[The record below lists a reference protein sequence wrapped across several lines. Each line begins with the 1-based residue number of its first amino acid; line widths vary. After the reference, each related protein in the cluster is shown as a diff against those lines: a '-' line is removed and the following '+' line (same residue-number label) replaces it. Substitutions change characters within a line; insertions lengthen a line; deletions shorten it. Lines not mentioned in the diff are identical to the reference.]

1 MSKISTR
8 VKGTTYYK
16 IDFSQLKPGDQ
27 LRLVRDPQNNY
38 DTNAIKVLHNEMM
51 LGHVDKQIAAA
62 LAGVIDCGAKV
73 RAVLSKVMGG
83 PPHNYGLLINIS
95 IIENREQSY
104 YNWENGGV
112 YVKDINRF
120 DVRESNHKHDISYHT
135 ISYDKLLYYSQ
146 KYKLESEIQI
156 GVKPDFISIY
166 KSSHG
171 LLERLF
177 GDGIDKFVNDETRK
191 WNNKIK
197 KANAHNENIKLQ
209 IQEYDNSF
217 DNNDFELFKKRYFI
231 NEIVNKFNITVSNN
245 ETVERDIAAGFV
257 TTYELL
263 LYEKLRGKVWMF
275 RQVMINGYSLDF
287 LLFNLETNK
296 IWAVEVDG
304 GIHRMLH
311 KYNKDNECAEELNG
325 IGISL
330 IRVSN
335 SLISSNIDS
344 VVDKILAIVN
354 KI

>member
-1 MSKISTR
+1 M
-8 VKGTTYYK
+8 
-16 IDFSQLKPGDQ
+16 KPGDK

-38 DTNAIKVLHNEMM
+38 DANAIKVLHNEAM

-62 LAGVIDCGAKV
+62 LAGVMDSGAKV
-73 RAVLSKVMGG
+73 RAVLSKILGG

-95 IIENREQSY
+95 VVENRDQNY
-104 YNWENGGV
+104 YDRESGGV
-112 YVKDINRF
+112 YVNDINRF
-120 DVRESNHKHDISYHT
+120 DVRESNHKIDISYHT
-135 ISYDKLLYYSQ
+135 INYDKALYYRQ

-166 KSSHG
+166 KSSNG

-177 GDGIDKFVNDETRK
+177 GNGVDKFVNDETRK
-191 WNNKIK
+191 WNSKVKQVNEH
-197 KANAHNENIKLQ
+197 NANIKLQ
-209 IQEYDNSF
+209 IQEYDKSF
-217 DNNDFELFKKRYFI
+217 DVSDFDLFKKRYFI
-231 NEIVNKFNITVSNN
+231 NNIVNKFNITVSNN

-257 TTYELL
+257 TTYELI

-287 LLFNLETNK
+287 LLFNLDTNK

-311 KYNKDNECAEELNG
+311 KYNKDKECAEELNG

-344 VVDKILAIVN
+344 VVEKILAVVS
-354 KI
+354 KA